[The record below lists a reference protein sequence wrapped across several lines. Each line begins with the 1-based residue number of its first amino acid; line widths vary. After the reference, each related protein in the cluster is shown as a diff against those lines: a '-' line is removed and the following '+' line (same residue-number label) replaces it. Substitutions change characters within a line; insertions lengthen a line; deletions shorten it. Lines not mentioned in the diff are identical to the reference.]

1 MKRGFLLIGIF
12 VSFMLLI
19 IGVHAQANNSG
30 NSGGV
35 IASGSGVNVNSAAD
49 KAYACLKE
57 QIDDKRELSLE
68 EAIFSALA
76 VGNYGNVSKI
86 IDNGKSASENCWPK
100 NGCKLK
106 ETAQVALAYQSMGKN
121 TDSIKSWLLSKSKN
135 AIDLAWYLEVGIEN
149 QKASECTLKY
159 DTGNYKINID
169 ADQKITG
176 SSGPCLSVSSSGYL
190 LKVRNTCLDR
200 TFEVSCKESFI
211 STLIYQRDLGNGADC
226 LDENNLTCFVLP
238 DTHSA
243 SSLGTTS
250 EKVDAQCFTT
260 GTNCDFEGTLWT
272 TIALN
277 KLNARNNATRTLP
290 YLTALINDYKRYMPE
305 AFLLILTG
313 NDDYYNILIQN
324 RKQGLYWEADNS
336 LNNRFYDTSV
346 GMLGI
351 GSSSSKSE
359 IASTQGYLAGIQ
371 TKEGCWNNN
380 NVRDT
385 AFILY
390 SGWPKNTIKSGG
402 SGGSDALC
410 QEAGFSCE
418 RVGDCQNAGGNVLDN
433 FQCVGVGKCCS
444 IKIEKAS
451 CSSQNG
457 NVCTLSQECNGKNV
471 ESKEGACCVGSCVA
485 ITSNV
490 CELATDALCK
500 SECGDGEV
508 ATSDSC
514 GSSGEVCCVA
524 FKGDGGSNWWIWVLA
539 ALVILVV
546 LGIVFKDKLRL
557 FLFKFKN
564 DVKSES
570 VSRPGQSSNDSRP
583 AGPGPRPP
591 TGPRFGSPP
600 RSMPPQRAPV
610 RPLQRLGN
618 TVDKEMSE
626 TLRKLKEMSE

>member
-1 MKRGFLLIGIF
+1 MKRGFIIASFF
-12 VSFMLLI
+12 VSFILI
-19 IGVHAQANNSG
+19 LSILSFVSAQTN

-35 IASGSGVNVNSAAD
+35 IASGSDVNLNSASD
-49 KAYACLKE
+49 KGYACLKK
-57 QIDDKRELSLE
+57 QIDNKKDLSLE

-76 VGNYGNVSKI
+76 LGNYGNISKI
-86 IDNGKSASENCWPK
+86 VDNGKSASENCWPK

-106 ETAQVALAYQSMGKN
+106 DTAQVALAYQSMGKN
-121 TDSIKSWLLSKSKN
+121 TDGIKSWLLSKSKN
-135 AIDLAWYLEVGIEN
+135 AVDLAWYLEIGIEN

-159 DTGNYKINID
+159 DGGNYKINID
-169 ADQKITG
+169 AEQKITG
-176 SSGPCLSVSSSGYL
+176 NSGACLSISSSGYL
-190 LKVRNTCLDR
+190 LRIRNTCLDKS
-200 TFEVSCKESFI
+200 FEVSCKESFI

-226 LDENNLTCFVLP
+226 LDNSNLTCFVLP

-250 EKVDAQCFTT
+250 EKVDAQCFST
-260 GTNCDFEGTLWT
+260 GTNCDFEGTLWST
-272 TIALN
+272 LALS
-277 KLNARNNATRTLP
+277 KMNARNNATRTLP
-290 YLTALINDYKRYMPE
+290 YLTALVNDYKRYMPE

-346 GMLGI
+346 GMLGV

-359 IASTQGYLAGIQ
+359 ISSTQGYLAGIQ

-390 SGWPKNTIKSGG
+390 SGWSKNTIKAS

-418 RVGDCQNAGGNVLDN
+418 RIGDCQNAGGNVLDN
-433 FQCVGVGKCCS
+433 FLCTGVGKCCS
-444 IKIEKAS
+444 IKIEKQT
-451 CSSQNG
+451 CSLQG
-457 NVCTLSQECNGKNV
+457 GTVCSLNQECNGKNV

-485 ITSNV
+485 IISNT
-490 CELATDALCK
+490 CELNTDSLCK
-500 SECGDGEV
+500 SECSDGEV

-514 GSSGEVCCVA
+514 GAGGKVCCVS
-524 FKGDGGSNWWIWVLA
+524 FKDEGGSNWWIWVLVI
-539 ALVILVV
+539 LVILVI
-546 LGIVFKDKLRL
+546 LGIIFKDRLKLWL
-557 FLFKFKN
+557 DSFKS

-570 VSRPGQSSNDSRP
+570 LTRSGGGPTKPSPAVSRPVINQ
-583 AGPGPRPP
+583 
-591 TGPRFGSPP
+591 RFGSPP
-600 RSMPPQRAPV
+600 RNMPPQRAPV

-618 TVDKEMSE
+618 TIDKEMNE
-626 TLRKLKEMSE
+626 TLRKLKEMSD

>member
-1 MKRGFLLIGIF
+1 MKRGLLFSIVF
-12 VSFMLLI
+12 VLVVLMISLAF
-19 IGVHAQANNSG
+19 AQTNTSNSG
-30 NSGGV
+30 VVSSSN
-35 IASGSGVNVNSAAD
+35 NVNTNNAHE
-49 KAYACLKE
+49 KGYACLKD
-57 QIDDKRELSLE
+57 QIDDKKELSLE
-68 EAIFSALA
+68 EAIFGALA
-76 VGNYGNVSKI
+76 LGSYGNVSKV

-106 ETAQVALAYQSMGKN
+106 DTAQVALAYQSMGKN
-121 TDSIKSWLLSKSKN
+121 TDGIKSWLLSKSKN
-135 AIDLAWYLEVGIEN
+135 AVDLAWYLEIGIEN

-159 DTGNYKINID
+159 DTGSYKINID
-169 ADQKITG
+169 SDQRITG
-176 SSGPCLSVSSSGYL
+176 NSGACLSVSNSGYL
-190 LKVRNTCLDR
+190 LRIRNTCIDK

-226 LDENNLTCFVLP
+226 LDDSNLTCFVLP

-250 EKVDAQCFTT
+250 EKVDAQCFST
-260 GTNCDFEGTLWT
+260 GTNCDFEGTLWST
-272 TIALN
+272 LALS
-277 KLNARNNATRTLP
+277 KMNARNNATRTLP
-290 YLTALINDYKRYMPE
+290 YLTALVNDYRRYMPE

-324 RKQGLYWEADNS
+324 RKQGLYWEADGS

-346 GMLGI
+346 GMLGV

-359 IASTQGYLAGIQ
+359 LSSTQGYLAGIQ

-390 SGWPKNTIKSGG
+390 SGWSKNTIKSG

-418 RVGDCQNAGGNVLDN
+418 RIGDCQNAGGNVLDN

-444 IKIEKAS
+444 IKIEKQA
-451 CSSQNG
+451 CSLQGG
-457 NVCTLSQECNGKNV
+457 NVCSLNQECNGKNV

-485 ITSNV
+485 IVSNT
-490 CELATDALCK
+490 CELNTGSLCR
-500 SECGDGEV
+500 SECADGEV

-514 GSSGEVCCVA
+514 GSSGQVCCVA
-524 FKGDGGSNWWIWVLA
+524 FKESSGSSWWIWVLVV
-539 ALVILVV
+539 LVILVV
-546 LGIVFKDKLRL
+546 LGILFKDKLRL
-557 FLFKFKN
+557 WLANFKGE
-564 DVKSES
+564 VRSES
-570 VSRPGQSSNDSRP
+570 VTRSGGGP
-583 AGPGPRPP
+583 AKPSGGIPRPVVNQ
-591 TGPRFGSPP
+591 RFGSPP
-600 RSMPPQRAPV
+600 RNMPPQRAPV
-610 RPLQRLGN
+610 KPLQRLGN
-618 TVDKEMSE
+618 TIDKEMSE